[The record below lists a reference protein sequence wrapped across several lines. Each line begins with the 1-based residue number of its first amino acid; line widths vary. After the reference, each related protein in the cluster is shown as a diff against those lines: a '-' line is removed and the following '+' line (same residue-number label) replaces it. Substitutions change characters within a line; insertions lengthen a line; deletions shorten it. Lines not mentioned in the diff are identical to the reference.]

1 MGELLEQ
8 GTWVDNVIIFHGG
21 DEEEGQEENREL
33 REMVKK
39 LRQKT
44 NPDLLFARV
53 NIRGKPDLDQ
63 LDGAMVA
70 DQDQESNPDNWD
82 EDGNKEL
89 NDLEISGF
97 SDSVLQLLVSRGAGG
112 QLAR

>member
-1 MGELLEQ
+1 M
-8 GTWVDNVIIFHGG
+8 DNVIIFHGG
-21 DEEEGQEENREL
+21 DEGEGGEENKEL
-33 REMVKK
+33 RELVKK

-63 LDGAMVA
+63 LDEDMIA
-70 DQDQESNPDNWD
+70 DRDQEANADSWD
-82 EDGNKEL
+82 EDGKKEL

-112 QLAR
+112 QLVR